1 MFQAAGQT
9 PRIDYIDMPPEM
21 RDQYQYFTQARMERL
36 RAAGYRRPFASL
48 EEGVTDYVT
57 GFLATADPYR

>member
-1 MFQAAGQT
+1 
-9 PRIDYIDMPPEM
+9 MPPEL
-21 RDQYQYFTQARMERL
+21 RDQYQYFTQARMERF
-36 RAAGYRRPFASL
+36 RAAGYQAPFASL